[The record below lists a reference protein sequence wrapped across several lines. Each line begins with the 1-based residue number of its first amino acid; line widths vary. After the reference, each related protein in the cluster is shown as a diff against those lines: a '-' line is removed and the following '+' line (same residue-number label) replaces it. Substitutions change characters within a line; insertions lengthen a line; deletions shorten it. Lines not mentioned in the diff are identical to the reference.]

1 MPKSKSKR
9 NRYVPP
15 PPPKPKPSPKWIPYA
30 FWTLIIAGFLSIM
43 ARYLLSTT
51 FPVLDSNWLLTGG
64 LAAVAVAFGVATQ
77 WR

>member
-15 PPPKPKPSPKWIPYA
+15 PPPRPKPSPPWVPYVFFA
-30 FWTLIIAGFLSIM
+30 LIGVGFLLIM
-43 ARYLLSTT
+43 ARYLLSTSI
-51 FPVLDSNWLLTGG
+51 PALDSNWYLGGG
-64 LAAVAVAFGVATQ
+64 LAMIAVAFGLATQ